1 MSVEPIFVTVEETTK
16 ILGLSK
22 SRIYELLASRE
33 LRRVKHG
40 RSTLIP
46 YEDVRR
52 FADELIRRSA

>member
-22 SRIYELLASRE
+22 SRIYELLASGE